1 MLTRILS
8 AAAALAIFTAP
19 LSVQADMSTPEG
31 RVILEV
37 SGAIEHGNASG
48 EDGRP
53 IARFDRDMLMALPLT
68 RLETET
74 DFTDGQQVFEG
85 VPLTD
90 LLAHVGASGTEL
102 LAIALNDYAVTIP
115 VEDAQDYSVLLA
127 LLKNGEEMPV
137 RTKGPIWVIYP
148 FADMASRRIH
158 PHSSKMVWQLS
169 RIVVN

>member
-8 AAAALAIFTAP
+8 AVAALVIFAAP
-19 LSVQADMSTPEG
+19 LSVQADIPTPEG

-37 SGAIEHGNASG
+37 SGEIEHGNASG

-53 IARFDRDMLMALPLT
+53 IARFDREMLMALPLAS
-68 RLETET
+68 LETET
-74 DFTDGQQVFEG
+74 DFTDGQQIFEG
-85 VPLTD
+85 VLLAD
-90 LLAHVGASGTEL
+90 LLAHVGATGTDL
-102 LAIALNDYAVTIP
+102 RAIALNDYAVTIP
-115 VEDAQDYSVLLA
+115 MEDAQDYSVLLA

-148 FADMASRRIH
+148 FDDMESKRIH

-169 RIVVN
+169 HIVVN